1 MIPRAPESFPAWEN
15 QRLRAELHQVL
26 EEVIDSGCLVLGR
39 QVQCLER
46 ELAAHLGVAEVVGL
60 ASGSDA
66 LEIALRHLGVRAGQ
80 HVVVPALC
88 PSAVPSAVMRLGARP
103 LLVDVDAQSLNLDV
117 SALAACLCR
126 PLQPPAAAVIAVHL
140 FGWPVDWSALEAL
153 CRKHD
158 VALLEDASQGFGGSW
173 QGRALGT
180 LGRLA
185 AVSFYPTKNL
195 AALGDA
201 GALICQEP
209 EDAESVRRMRQYG
222 WRQRHVSEEFGLNS
236 RLDELQAAFLRL
248 KLSGFEA
255 AMQVRRQLAQL
266 YRRHLQDVPDLKVHA
281 QAGVG
286 QPSWHQFVVRSSKAA
301 LIREALA
308 QCGIDGGLSCRV
320 ALVDQPTWRSQDC
333 PVASGIAA
341 ELVGLPLHPGLSS
354 AEVIHLCAHLRR
366 CLS

>member
-158 VALLEDASQGFGGSW
+158 VALLEDASHGFGGSW

-185 AVSFYPTKNL
+185 AACTCLVPLPDVFVEHRTYL
-195 AALGDA
+195 A
-201 GALICQEP
+201 
-209 EDAESVRRMRQYG
+209 SM
-222 WRQRHVSEEFGLNS
+222 GL
-236 RLDELQAAFLRL
+236 LLCVMPFLRITMQSRWRMARA
-248 KLSGFEA
+248 LS
-255 AMQVRRQLAQL
+255 
-266 YRRHLQDVPDLKVHA
+266 
-281 QAGVG
+281 
-286 QPSWHQFVVRSSKAA
+286 W
-301 LIREALA
+301 ALA
-308 QCGIDGGLSCRV
+308 LTVLAFSSAQRCDVLDNATSLWQDSLAKGTKSARVYKGL
-320 ALVDQPTWRSQDC
+320 
-333 PVASGIAA
+333 GIAA
-341 ELVGLPLHPGLSS
+341 FDRGNVDEAGRWFELATEIDPGDFESWYNLATVRLSVGDFPGLES
-354 AEVIHLCAHLRR
+354 VCLRAQKA
-366 CLS
+366 LGEMQVFVAYGAKALIEQG